1 MGNATRT
8 QTEAL
13 TTAMDECLW
22 HKEGSVQDETVVRVS
37 ELTETTQKEKKGGA
51 LGLNPGPFGWM
62 RRY

>member
-1 MGNATRT
+1 MGNTTRT

-37 ELTETTQKEKKGGA
+37 ELTETTQKEKEKKGGA
-51 LGLNPGPFGWM
+51 GLEPRSSWCS
-62 RRY
+62 